1 MLIGNQIHRSS
12 TPMTVTIFMIKNVAP
27 TAQNVSGPG
36 QSATPKVGSQTMQ
49 RVAAKPRRLSS
60 GVQVVKTSQMD
71 FVEQIALSVARL
83 ASLMIQIQQK
93 HADARPGKIHDCKFF
108 MTQNKL

>member
-1 MLIGNQIHRSS
+1 MLIGNPILKSS

-27 TAQNVSGPG
+27 TAQNASGHG
-36 QSATPKVGSQTMQ
+36 LSETPKVGSQMTQ
-49 RVAAKPRRLSS
+49 LVAAKSKRLSS

-71 FVEQIALSVARL
+71 FVGQIALSVARL
-83 ASLMIQIQQK
+83 ASLTIQIQQK

-108 MTQNKL
+108 MT

>member
-1 MLIGNQIHRSS
+1 MLIGNPILKSS

-27 TAQNVSGPG
+27 TAQNAGGHG
-36 QSATPKVGSQTMQ
+36 QLETQKVGNQTTQ
-49 RVAAKPRRLSS
+49 RVAVRQRRLLS

-71 FVEQIALSVARL
+71 FVGQIALSVARL

-93 HADARPGKIHDCKFF
+93 HADARPGKIYDCKFF